1 MEPFERGRLLLKL
14 MLVLAR
20 DRRAMQGRI
29 QTTGFVR
36 EYGELPPD
44 LGVMTLGRLGDD
56 EIAALAESVGIRP
69 APAGAKCDIFMNGYG
84 YRIESLAAYPPVI
97 IDDVEPDGLA
107 AACRLAGIPAD
118 RLGERLEACRQAAER
133 RSTRAPVR
141 TETGAIPGAIGPAPS
156 ESANAP
162 AGPAHAPSGPAAG
175 REDDRPVPEA
185 DGGPRP
191 ALESDEIRIA
201 DPDSPLK
208 DDREWLAPLIEYFWF
223 TGSERGRSHFPADYL
238 LDFDDPLNMNTWRT
252 FDKRYAV
259 EAVWDRL
266 AIRIA
271 RVGRDGAPR
280 EAVRIRVV

>member
-44 LGVMTLGRLGDD
+44 LGVATLGRLGDD
-56 EIAALAESVGIRP
+56 ELAALAESVGIRP
-69 APAGAKCDIFMNGYG
+69 APAGAKCDIFMNGMG
-84 YRIESLAAYPPVI
+84 YRIESLAAHPPVI

-107 AACRLAGIPAD
+107 AACRLAGVPAD
-118 RLGERLEACRQAAER
+118 GLMERLKACRQEAER
-133 RSTRAPVR
+133 RT
-141 TETGAIPGAIGPAPS
+141 PGAGRADGPAP
-156 ESANAP
+156 E
-162 AGPAHAPSGPAAG
+162 AG
-175 REDDRPVPEA
+175 ECW
-185 DGGPRP
+185 
-191 ALESDEIRIA
+191 IA

-208 DDREWLAPLIEYFWF
+208 DDREWLSPLIEYFWF

-238 LDFDDPLNMNTWRT
+238 LDYDDPLNMNTWRT
-252 FDKRYAV
+252 FDKRCAIDS
-259 EAVWDRL
+259 VWDRL

-271 RVGRDGAPR
+271 AVGRDGAPR
-280 EAVRIRVV
+280 ETVRIRVL

>member
-1 MEPFERGRLLLKL
+1 MESSERGKLLLKL

-44 LGVMTLGRLGDD
+44 LGVATLGRLGDI

-69 APAGAKCDIFMNGYG
+69 APAGAKCDIFMNGMG
-84 YRIESLAAYPPVI
+84 YRIESLTAYPPEIVR
-97 IDDVEPDGLA
+97 DAEPDGLA
-107 AACRLAGIPAD
+107 KACRLAGVPAD
-118 RLGERLEACRQAAER
+118 GLMDRLAACRKLAER
-133 RSTRAPVR
+133 RAR
-141 TETGAIPGAIGPAPS
+141 TVGPETNG
-156 ESANAP
+156 
-162 AGPAHAPSGPAAG
+162 AHAGQSGGISLDAG
-175 REDDRPVPEA
+175 EF
-185 DGGPRP
+185 
-191 ALESDEIRIA
+191 RIA

-223 TGSERGRSHFPADYL
+223 TGTEHGKSNFPADYL
-238 LDFDDPLNMNTWRT
+238 LDYDDPLNMNTWRT

-259 EAVWDRL
+259 EAVWERL

-271 RVGRDGAPR
+271 PAEREGSTR